1 MSLGEV
7 TRAKGAIQQKW
18 VSHRPW
24 PLPGNCTSGGTDPG
38 LRHEA
43 RGLIY
48 QGHIGTCVAAVF
60 TVGMGGERLPSPLPW
75 WGTEGS
81 HHSGPLG

>member
-7 TRAKGAIQQKW
+7 TSAKGAIQQKR
-18 VSHRPW
+18 VNHRPW
-24 PLPGNCTSGGTDPG
+24 SLPGNCTFSGTDPG
-38 LRHEA
+38 LSNEA

-48 QGHIGTCVAAVF
+48 QGRIGTFVAAVF
-60 TVGMGGERLPSPLPW
+60 TVGAGGERLPSLLPW

-81 HHSGPLG
+81 HHSGLLG

>member
-48 QGHIGTCVAAVF
+48 QETTSSFLQFIEKPSRRQRVARFCILSAL
-60 TVGMGGERLPSPLPW
+60 TQA
-75 WGTEGS
+75 
-81 HHSGPLG
+81 